1 MFCDG
6 YRSTYNKAVERN
18 IPLVSARWMEYSK
31 LANKIQDPADYPPV
45 GMEKYTTTPSRKIK
59 IPVSNFQ
66 CLIYILSKF
75 SISLQYSLSTFLV
88 MQDKHC
94 IAKKIL

>member
-31 LANKIQDPADYPPV
+31 LANKMQDPADYPPV
-45 GMEKYTTTPSRKIK
+45 GMEKYKITPSRNIY

-66 CLIYILSKF
+66 CLIYVPSYFGFHLNNI
-75 SISLQYSLSTFLV
+75 
-88 MQDKHC
+88 HC
-94 IAKKIL
+94 QHF

>member
-18 IPLVSARWMEYSK
+18 IPLVSARWMKYSE
-31 LANKIQDPADYPPV
+31 LANKMLDPVDYPPV
-45 GMEKYTTTPSRKIK
+45 DMEKYKKTPSRIIN

-66 CLIYILSKF
+66 CLIYVPI
-75 SISLQYSLSTFLV
+75 
-88 MQDKHC
+88 
-94 IAKKIL
+94 

>member
-18 IPLVSARWMEYSK
+18 IPLVSARWMEYSRK
-31 LANKIQDPADYPPV
+31 ANKMLDPADYPPV
-45 GMEKYTTTPSRKIK
+45 GMDKYTKTPSRNIN

-66 CLIYILSKF
+66 CLIYA
-75 SISLQYSLSTFLV
+75 IS
-88 MQDKHC
+88 
-94 IAKKIL
+94 